1 MAIKTRENKASKP
14 RMQSDE
20 GVRIITYCLLGNI
33 LLLLMKGAVG
43 LIFGSEAL
51 KADAVNSAGDTLAA
65 AVVLLGLRYSL
76 KPRDKG
82 HHYGHG
88 KMEALV
94 SFVVGRMVM
103 AGTVFVVRDAVTAAL
118 SGDTQA
124 SSLWALGVALVSIFV
139 KTVMYKVT
147 YAVGQRLKS
156 VAVTTNAMDSRND
169 IFATSGAAIAIGLGF
184 LGEQTGIEP
193 LMRYSEPLI
202 ALVISALIV
211 KTAFGILRESSRML
225 LDAAPDDATTE
236 GMRTIVLETEG
247 VAHLSWLKCRRM
259 GRGLLADV
267 AVEVDGEI
275 SVFDGHD
282 IADAVRDGVM
292 KAYPEVTDVLVHINP
307 HTT

>member
-1 MAIKTRENKASKP
+1 
-14 RMQSDE
+14 
-20 GVRIITYCLLGNI
+20 
-33 LLLLMKGAVG
+33 
-43 LIFGSEAL
+43 
-51 KADAVNSAGDTLAA
+51 
-65 AVVLLGLRYSL
+65 
-76 KPRDKG
+76 
-82 HHYGHG
+82 
-88 KMEALV
+88 
-94 SFVVGRMVM
+94 
-103 AGTVFVVRDAVTAAL
+103 
-118 SGDTQA
+118 
-124 SSLWALGVALVSIFV
+124 
-139 KTVMYKVT
+139 MYKVT

-211 KTAFGILRESSRML
+211 KTAVGILRESSRML